1 MSTPETAA
9 VRGLKLSHLRLMAEI
24 LATGQL
30 SHAAERLGLAQPAAS
45 RLLAE
50 AERLTGRPLHSRD
63 GRGLRLTAAGEALA
77 RRAARIQ
84 IELSDA
90 AREMTEAGSGTEGLV
105 RIGAVTGPALN
116 RVLPAVRDLTARHP
130 GLRFEVTVGT
140 SPPLCDQ
147 LLAGRLDFAIGRL
160 LSPDLE
166 RSLTLER
173 MEEEPLSLIVRRG
186 HPLLFRPVLT
196 PADTLAYDWVMP
208 EGETLLT
215 RTVIDGLIALG
226 LGEPRRQVSTASF
239 LFTLALL
246 TESDA
251 IAPLAEAVADSFA
264 VGPAMPFVPL
274 PVETGIS
281 VTAYGLIRRR
291 GGHLTPAAERVAARI
306 LATRPRRAR

>member
-1 MSTPETAA
+1 MQKSSEAK

-50 AERLTGRPLHSRD
+50 AERLTGQPLHQRD
-63 GRGLRLTAAGEALA
+63 GRGLRLTAAGAALA

-90 AREMTEAGSGTEGLV
+90 AREMGEAGSGTEGLV

-116 RVLPAVRDLTARHP
+116 RVLPVVRDLGARHP
-130 GLRFEVTVGT
+130 GLRFEVAVGT

-147 LLAGRLDFAIGRL
+147 LLAGKLDFAIGRL

-166 RSLTLER
+166 RSLT
-173 MEEEPLSLIVRRG
+173 MEVMEAEPVSLIVRRG
-186 HPLLFRPVLT
+186 HPLLFRPDLR

-215 RTVIDGLIALG
+215 RTVVDGLAALG

-251 IAPLAEAVADSFA
+251 IAPLAEAVAESFA
-264 VGPAMPFVPL
+264 LGPAMPFVRL
-274 PVETGIS
+274 PVETGII
-281 VTAYGLIRRR
+281 VAAYGLIRRR
-291 GGHLTPAAERVAARI
+291 GGHLPPAAEGVAARI
-306 LATRPRRAR
+306 LSSTPRPRP